1 VSLTKH
7 SANNKLTDNG
17 PEGDDPIGHL
27 ARKAREELRQQA
39 PRDGVARLEEHRQT
53 QLRRRAATAA
63 GVAALLVVV
72 GLAVRVNRNGDD
84 RISPA
89 TTKPATTT
97 PSALDNFIITDTGAS
112 AAAAADPASRCCPRR
127 DHCSG
132 RDHQAGRTWSGLGLF
147 RFVIVQRR
155 TPRVDADI
163 AGMPRCEA
171 LRAAGKGMSPTGGTA
186 SPLVA
191 FASGS
196 LGNAIQRTFVFPTVE
211 AASRQMDLIADRRW
225 MACLAAIWDTNIPKL
240 TPDVKRSTTIP
251 ANLSPPTPRGDRLI
265 TTSFMSLFEQATA
278 GTRRFNMVSFVQ
290 VGRVIV
296 NVIANPTM
304 SDNTDPRNLIDKS
317 LIAAVEAAR
326 SALAAP

>member
-1 VSLTKH
+1 MTKD
-7 SANNKLTDNG
+7 NTNKLIDGG
-17 PEGDDPIGHL
+17 PDADDPIGQL
-27 ARKAREELRQQA
+27 ASRAREELRQQA
-39 PRDGVARLEEHRQT
+39 PRDGVARLEQHRQT
-53 QLRRRAATAA
+53 QVRRRAATAA

-89 TTKPATTT
+89 TTTPATTT

-112 AAAAADPASRCCPRR
+112 AAAAADPPVDAAR
-127 DHCSG
+127 D
-132 RDHQAGRTWSGLGLF
+132 ATIAAAAIIKPATLGPDWVSTIPLSSNA
-147 RFVIVQRR
+147 V
-155 TPRVDADI
+155 PPESDADI

-265 TTSFMSLFEQATA
+265 TTSFMSLFEQASA

-326 SALAAP
+326 SALTAP